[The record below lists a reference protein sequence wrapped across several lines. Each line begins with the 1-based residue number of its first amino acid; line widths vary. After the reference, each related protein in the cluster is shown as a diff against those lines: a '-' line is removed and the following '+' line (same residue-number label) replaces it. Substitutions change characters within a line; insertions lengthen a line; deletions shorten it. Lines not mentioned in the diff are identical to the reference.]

1 MSDLFILISFA
12 VAIGVLVLLIAR
24 FKVHP
29 VFVLFAVVAA
39 LGLLFQQGGSGTPEL
54 ISEGFGNTMA
64 SVGLLVVFGCVL
76 GRALELSGAALRITE
91 AAESLLGT
99 GKKMPWGIA
108 LASCV
113 IGVPLIADTVVIM
126 LIPIVS
132 AMAMRTGQSMMKLGP
147 ILYLGAYVMTSL
159 VVPGPG
165 PLAAAGALD
174 VNLGETI
181 LFGGLVGLFGVSVGT
196 FYLTRITTHVAPKPE
211 FVESL
216 AAASGAQDSGAPGA
230 AVASGNGRAVGA
242 FTGKPLNLA
251 ACLVPVF
258 LPITLIMVDSV
269 LGPLLSEGT
278 MLAEFIGFVGSPVIA
293 LALGLISTL
302 PLFGR
307 EWATKRVLNDMFEEG
322 LRTAALPVIL
332 TGTGGA
338 LALLIRNT
346 EVAERIAAGIE
357 ASGIPPL
364 IVPFL
369 VAAAINTITGSNIL
383 GMLTSA
389 AIMAPLVDTLGVSAL
404 AVYLACGTGAQIFK
418 HANSSG
424 FWVTTSLSNLT
435 VGQGIRSI
443 GVATSLSGI
452 SGFLLVLALYYLGL
466 I

>member
-39 LGLLFQQGGSGTPEL
+39 LGLLFRQGGSGTPEM
-54 ISEGFGNTMA
+54 ITEGFGNTMA
-64 SVGLLVVFGCVL
+64 SVGLLIVFGCVL
-76 GRALELSGAALRITE
+76 GRALELSGAALRISE
-91 AAESLLGT
+91 AAERSLGT
-99 GKKMPWGIA
+99 GKKIPWGIA

-113 IGVPLIADTVVIM
+113 IGVPVIADTVVIM

-132 AMAMRTGQSMMKLGP
+132 AMAMRTRESMMKLGP

-159 VVPGPG
+159 VLPGPG
-165 PLAAAGALD
+165 PLAAAGALE
-174 VNLGETI
+174 VNLGQAI
-181 LFGGLVGLFGVSVGT
+181 LFGGLVGLFGVAVGT
-196 FYLTRITTHVAPKPE
+196 FYLTRITTYVAPKPE
-211 FVESL
+211 FVESI
-216 AAASGAQDSGAPGA
+216 AATAEGGGTATAGQGD
-230 AVASGNGRAVGA
+230 RAVGA
-242 FTGKPLNLA
+242 FTGRPLNLG
-251 ACLVPVF
+251 ACLLPVF
-258 LPITLIMVDSV
+258 LPITLIMIDSV
-269 LGPLLSEGT
+269 LGPLLAEGT
-278 MLAEFIGFVGSPVIA
+278 MLAEFIGFVGSPVVA

-424 FWVTTSLSNLT
+424 FWVTTTLSNMT

-452 SGFLLVLALYYLGL
+452 SGFLMVLALYYLGL